1 MALFWKTKKDAR
13 KEGTGLY
20 YGVPVYTGRVG
31 LEQLAKEIEQM
42 CSMTESDVMAVL
54 VELISVMNDEL
65 NVGNKVKLDGLG
77 TFQINMRSKGTS
89 EEAKFG
95 AENIRGAACIFT
107 VERRRPSNSKKYIRA
122 FCEDVKLEKWK
133 YLKPV
138 PAVPPAGV

>member
-1 MALFWKTKKDAR
+1 MALFYKTKKDAR

-31 LEQLAKEIEQM
+31 LEQLAKEIEQQ
-42 CSMTESDVMAVL
+42 CSMTESDVMACL

-89 EEAKFG
+89 VEEEFG

-107 VERRRPSNSKKYIRA
+107 VERRRPSSSKKYIRA

-138 PAVPPAGV
+138 PAVPGVGV